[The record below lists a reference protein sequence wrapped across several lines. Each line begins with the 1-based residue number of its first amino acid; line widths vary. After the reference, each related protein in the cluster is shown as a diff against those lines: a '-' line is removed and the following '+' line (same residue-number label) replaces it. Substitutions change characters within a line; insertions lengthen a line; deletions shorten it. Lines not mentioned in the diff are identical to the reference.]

1 MWVVR
6 TETAGDAVLRQ
17 MTREP
22 WRTHAAELLAR
33 EATVQ
38 RALQASVVPVPRP
51 LRIDTTGSEAGVPSL
66 LMTRLGGELCLDDDC
81 ADVLTALAATLRQ
94 IHALA
99 PRRDARPRAFQSWA
113 SVEKRIEPPVWA
125 VEPGLWERAFRILD
139 GLQPDFD
146 GVFMHRDFHLGNVL
160 WQEGNISGV
169 VDWVETSWGP
179 ADLDVAHCETNL
191 AMLHGPETARA
202 FRDRY
207 LSGGGVLSDGAR
219 SRMYWRVMD
228 VVGFLP
234 TPRKVAGPWRENGR
248 KDVADAVAEK
258 RLEEW
263 LRDVLAD
270 DV

>member
-1 MWVVR
+1 
-6 TETAGDAVLRQ
+6 
-17 MTREP
+17 
-22 WRTHAAELLAR
+22 
-33 EATVQ
+33 
-38 RALQASVVPVPRP
+38 
-51 LRIDTTGSEAGVPSL
+51 
-66 LMTRLGGELCLDDDC
+66 MTRLGGELCLDDDC

-99 PRRDARPRAFQSWA
+99 PRTDARPRAFQSWA